1 MSQQTR
7 VRLTKK
13 AAKKTTHKR
22 ISPTPQPIE
31 ADAYYDA
38 PQLAA
43 RYGLHEVTLWK
54 WAREGKIPKPVKMAH
69 ITITESHNVLVKVT
83 TDEGIIGWGE
93 GVAAGSAGRT
103 AAGYQENEERRL
115 HGPRASG
122 PPPGL

>member
-1 MSQQTR
+1 MSQQPR

-54 WAREGKIPKPVKMAH
+54 WAREGKIPKPVKLSKGTSRWKGAAIISH
-69 ITITESHNVLVKVT
+69 ERALESG
-83 TDEGIIGWGE
+83 DE
-93 GVAAGSAGRT
+93 
-103 AAGYQENEERRL
+103 
-115 HGPRASG
+115 
-122 PPPGL
+122 